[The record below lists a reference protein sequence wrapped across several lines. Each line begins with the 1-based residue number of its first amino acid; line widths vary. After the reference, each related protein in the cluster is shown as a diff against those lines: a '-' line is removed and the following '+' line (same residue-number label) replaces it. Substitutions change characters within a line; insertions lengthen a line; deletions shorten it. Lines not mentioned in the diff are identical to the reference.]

1 MSPGSDLSLGLA
13 RALSILGHPALL
25 MPGAVVWASIARNA
39 PPSVLFTAAS
49 ASVFVALCVGVYSA
63 VQVRAG
69 RWVHVDASV
78 PRERG
83 QLNLF
88 LALLLFGTAGALW
101 WTGQPRPVFLGLALG
116 GGLVVVGHLLRRWLK
131 VSLHAGFAVFA
142 TGLARPS
149 PVAFRPPALAE
160 GVCRSP
166 LVLHRHP
173 PPAVAVA
180 LVAHRGAA
188 FQSSLRPAYTP
199 THTSV
204 TPAAF

>member
-1 MSPGSDLSLGLA
+1 MTHAATLSTRAA

-25 MPGAVVWASIARNA
+25 MPGAVVWVSIARNA

-69 RWVHVDASV
+69 RWAHVDASV

-88 LALLLFGTAGALW
+88 LALLLFSTAGALW
-101 WTGQPRPVFLGLALG
+101 WSGQPRPVFLGLALG

-131 VSLHAGFAVFA
+131 VSLHVGFAVFA
-142 TGLARPS
+142 A
-149 PVAFRPPALAE
+149 
-160 GVCRSP
+160 
-166 LVLHRHP
+166 VLLWP
-173 PPAVAVA
+173 DAVAVA
-180 LVAHRGAA
+180 GLLALSAGVAWSRRVLGRHTRADLLAG
-188 FQSSLRPAYTP
+188 SLAGVAVGVLF
-199 THTSV
+199 HLW
-204 TPAAF
+204 A

>member
-1 MSPGSDLSLGLA
+1 MSSCSDSGSDVRVA

-25 MPGAVVWASIARNA
+25 MPGAVVWVSIARNA

-69 RWVHVDASV
+69 RWAHVDASV

-101 WTGQPRPVFLGLALG
+101 WSGQPRPVFLGLALG

-142 TGLARPS
+142 AGLSWPG
-149 PVAFRPPALAE
+149 PVAFGLLALAV
-160 GVCRSP
+160 GVCWSR
-166 LVLHRHP
+166 LVLRRHTL
-173 PPAVAVA
+173 AEVVVGFVAGGVA
-180 LVAHRGAA
+180 GFGFHLCAA
-188 FQSSLRPAYTP
+188 
-199 THTSV
+199 
-204 TPAAF
+204 

>member
-1 MSPGSDLSLGLA
+1 MAVA
-13 RALSILGHPALL
+13 RTLSILGHPALL

-69 RWVHVDASV
+69 RWAHVDASV

-101 WTGQPRPVFLGLALG
+101 WSGLPRPVFMGLALS

-142 TGLARPS
+142 AGLSWPS
-149 PVAFRPPALAE
+149 PVAFGLLALAA
-160 GVCRSP
+160 GVCWSR
-166 LVLHRHP
+166 LVLRRHTL
-173 PPAVAVA
+173 AEIVVGCVAGGVA
-180 LVAHRGAA
+180 GFGFHLCAA
-188 FQSSLRPAYTP
+188 
-199 THTSV
+199 
-204 TPAAF
+204 